1 MRKALYA
8 AALAVCSTLAPTGWI
23 APVRAQDMSYK
34 PDVAAASP
42 EALQASKSF
51 RVAPGMKLSLF
62 AAEPMLANPVAFGV
76 DEHGRFYVCETFRH
90 HAGVTDNRN
99 HMNWLDADVASRSV
113 DDRVAMY
120 RKFLKPGEFEA
131 FNVEHERIRL
141 IEDTDGD
148 GKADKATV
156 FADGFKDAA
165 DGIGAGVL
173 SRKGE
178 VFFTCIPDLWKLK
191 DTNNDG
197 HADVKEALST
207 GYGVHVALLGHD
219 MHGLKMGPDGR
230 LYFSIGDRGLNV
242 MTKEGKHL
250 FVPDCGSILRC
261 ELDGSNLEIFASG
274 LRNPQEIAFDNHGNF
289 FSCDNNSDGGDK
301 ARWVYLVE
309 GGDSGWRMGYQY
321 LDFPIARSA
330 WNAEKVWTPR
340 WDGQAAY
347 IVPPLANI
355 SDGPSGLTFDP
366 GTGFPAKYRD
376 HFFLADFRGSSSN
389 SGIRSFANEP
399 DGAAFK
405 LVDPTQ
411 FLWSVLATDVD
422 FGTDGSLYLTD
433 WTNGWN
439 KPMKGRIWKVTA
451 EETDPNVAET
461 RKLIDE
467 GMDKRPVAELSQL
480 LGHVDQRVR
489 LAAQYELAERAL
501 DHSPFRS
508 LHPDAI
514 KGAPSEAFQVLK
526 NIALDT
532 KSVPLARIH
541 AVWGVGQVGRLR
553 TEKTSFQIGQT
564 DEILLDLTSD
574 GDAEIRAQA
583 IKAIGELRDR
593 PGYGVKPVVAAGR
606 VDFVPTIELLLKDPS
621 PRVRFFAALALGHHG
636 KELNLGI
643 KLGNATIPN
652 ASPSLIELLR
662 DNNDT
667 DAYIRHAAVM
677 GLTGIGDVAAL
688 TKAATDPSAAVRIGA
703 LLALRR
709 LGKTEAATFLND
721 SDPKIATEAGL
732 AIYEAPIEGAMPA
745 LAGVATRKELTE
757 PLLRRAI
764 NAANRVGRVEDA
776 QALAEVAARSAVSKN
791 GRVEALA
798 LLTNWAKPGG
808 RDRINGLWRPIDTR
822 SPETAA
828 NALKPV
834 VGSIIKDAPDDVR
847 IAMLKAVAR
856 LRVKDAGPD
865 LVAMIRDSV
874 GNATSRAEA
883 IKALEAIDA
892 PSLAEAVGLALGSK
906 DGDVRAEG
914 LRVLAKLSPDRA
926 IPALARVMEIGS
938 TTEKQKALD
947 VLAAANRPEA
957 DEVLAHVLDQQTQNP
972 DPKIALELKN
982 ATANR
987 SARAIQEK
995 LAILEARQIK
1005 SGPLAGYMALLE
1017 GGDRDRGR
1025 KIFRDNAAVYCI
1037 RCHKAN
1043 GEGGEVGPELTDIAK
1058 KHPREYLLASIIA
1071 PNQEIAQGFESVVV
1085 AKTDGQVVAG
1095 VFKAEDEKTLKL
1107 MTAEA
1112 KLLEIAKSDIEE
1124 RKRGESAM
1132 PEELHKKLT
1141 PAELRDLVEWLS
1153 SLK

>member
-1 MRKALYA
+1 MRDMLHA
-8 AALAVCSTLAPTGWI
+8 AALVACLTLGSTGLVGSLS
-23 APVRAQDMSYK
+23 AQDMSYK

-51 RVAPGMKLSLF
+51 KVPSGMKLSLF
-62 AAEPMLANPVAFGV
+62 AAEPMLANPVAFCV
-76 DEHGRFYVCETFRH
+76 DEHGKFYVCETFRH

-113 DDRVAMY
+113 ADRVEMY

-131 FNVEHERIRL
+131 FNVEHERVRL

-173 SRKGE
+173 ARKGE
-178 VFFTCIPDLWKLK
+178 VYFTCIPDLWKLK
-191 DTNNDG
+191 DTDNDG

-261 ELDGSNLEIFASG
+261 ETDGSNLEIFASG
-274 LRNPQEIAFDNHGNF
+274 LRNPQEVAFDNHGNL

-301 ARWVYLVE
+301 CRWVYLVE

-321 LDFPIARSA
+321 LGFPVARSA
-330 WNAEKVWTPR
+330 WNAEKVWYPR

-389 SGIRSFANEP
+389 SGIRAFANEP

-405 LVDPTQ
+405 LVDSSE

-451 EETDPNVAET
+451 DETDLNMAET
-461 RKLIDE
+461 KKLIDE
-467 GMDKRPVAELSQL
+467 GMGKRPAAELAQL

-489 LAAQYELAERAL
+489 LAAQFELAERGLAN
-501 DHSPFRS
+501 SN
-508 LHPDAI
+508 DAV
-514 KGAPSEAFQVLK
+514 ATLTTTAQTTES
-526 NIALDT
+526 
-532 KSVPLARIH
+532 SPLARLH
-541 AVWGVGQVGRLR
+541 AIWGLGQFCRRSGGDIASLVA
-553 TEKTSFQIGQT
+553 
-564 DEILLDLTSD
+564 LTKD
-574 GDAEIRAQA
+574 KDAEVRAQTVKTLGEMPPGIAKDTDLAA
-583 IKAIGELRDR
+583 ILIPLLNDSNLR
-593 PGYGVKPVVAAGR
+593 VQ
-606 VDFVPTIELLLKDPS
+606 
-621 PRVRFFAALALGHHG
+621 FFAALALGHHG
-636 KELNLGI
+636 S
-643 KLGNATIPN
+643 
-652 ASPSLIELLR
+652 ASQVPALISLLR
-662 DNNDT
+662 ENNDA

-677 GLTGIGDVAAL
+677 GLTGIGDVSAL
-688 TKAATDPSAAVRIGA
+688 TKAATDPSAAVRVGA

-709 LGKTEAATFLND
+709 LGQTEVATFLND
-721 SDPKIATEAGL
+721 SDPKVATEAGL
-732 AIYEAPIEGAMPA
+732 AIYEAPIEEAMPA
-745 LAGVATRKELTE
+745 LADVATRKGLTE

-764 NAANRVGRVEDA
+764 NAANRVGRVRDA
-776 QALAEVAARSAVSKN
+776 EALAEVAARPAVSKN

-808 RDRINGLWRPIDTR
+808 RDPINGLWRPIDVR
-822 SPETAA
+822 SPETASK
-828 NALKPV
+828 ALQPV
-834 VGSIIKDAPDDVR
+834 VGSIIQEGPDDVR
-847 IAMLKAVAR
+847 VALLKAVAK
-856 LRVKDAGPD
+856 LQVKDAGPA

-874 GNATSRAEA
+874 GDAASRAEA
-883 IKALEAIDA
+883 IKTLEAIDA
-892 PSLAEAVGLALGSK
+892 PRLAEAVGLAIGSK

-914 LRVLAKLSPDRA
+914 LRVLAKLSPERA
-926 IPALARVMEIGS
+926 IPALARVMAIGT

-947 VLAAANRPEA
+947 TLALAGRPEA
-957 DEVLAHVLDQQTQNP
+957 DAVLADVLETQLRQP

-982 ATANR
+982 ATAQR
-987 SARAIQEK
+987 STPAIQEK
-995 LAILEARQIK
+995 LATLTARQPQT
-1005 SGPLAGYMALLE
+1005 GPLAGFTDLLE
-1017 GGDRDRGR
+1017 GGDYDRGR
-1025 KIFRDNAAVYCI
+1025 KVFRDNAAVYCV

-1043 GEGGEVGPELTDIAK
+1043 GEGGEVGPELTKIGE
-1058 KHPREYLLASIIA
+1058 KHPRPYLLESIIV
-1071 PNQEIAQGFESVVV
+1071 PNQAIAQGFESVVV

-1095 VFKAEDEKTLKL
+1095 VFKSEDDKTLKL

-1112 KLLEIAKSDIEE
+1112 KLLEIPKTDIEE
-1124 RKRGESAM
+1124 RTRGASAM
-1132 PEELHKKLT
+1132 PEDLYKKLT
-1141 PAELRDLVEWLS
+1141 PAELRDLVEFLA
-1153 SLK
+1153 KQK

>member
-1 MRKALYA
+1 MHHTFRA
-8 AALAVCSTLAPTGWI
+8 AALAAYLTLGLTGL
-23 APVRAQDMSYK
+23 VGSLSAQDMSYK

-51 RVAPGMKLSLF
+51 KVAPGMKLSLF
-62 AAEPMLANPVAFGV
+62 AAEPMLANPVAFCV
-76 DEHGRFYVCETFRH
+76 DEHGKFYVCETFRH

-120 RKFLKPGEFEA
+120 RKFLKPGEFDA

-141 IEDTDGD
+141 IEDKDGD
-148 GKADKATV
+148 GKADTATV

-173 SRKGE
+173 ARKGE
-178 VFFTCIPDLWKLK
+178 VFFTCIPDVWKLK

-197 HADVKEALST
+197 HADVKEALSS

-219 MHGLKMGPDGR
+219 LHGLKMGPDGR

-261 ELDGSNLEIFASG
+261 ETDGSNLEIFASG

-301 ARWVYLVE
+301 CRWVYLVE

-321 LDFPIARSA
+321 LTFPMARSA
-330 WNAEKVWTPR
+330 WNAEKLWVPR

-347 IVPPLANI
+347 ILPPLANI
-355 SDGPSGLTFDP
+355 SDGPSGMTFDP

-389 SGIRSFANEP
+389 SGIRAFANQP

-405 LVDPTQ
+405 LVDSSE

-461 RKLIDE
+461 KKLIDE
-467 GMDKRPVAELSQL
+467 GMDKRPAAELAQL

-489 LAAQYELAERAL
+489 LAAQYELAERSL
-501 DHSPFRS
+501 ILGHSKRTF
-508 LHPDAI
+508 
-514 KGAPSEAFQVLK
+514 EARLLEEKIEAESTQTLE
-526 NIALDT
+526 NIARKVDSSL
-532 KSVPLARIH
+532 LARIH
-541 AVWGVGQVGRLR
+541 AIWGLGQIARRAKDLPGDLVKRKARETL
-553 TEKTSFQIGQT
+553 E
-564 DEILLDLTSD
+564 DLTKD
-574 GDAEIRAQA
+574 GEVEIRAQA
-583 IKAIGELRDR
+583 TKVLGDLPAI
-593 PGYGVKPVVAAGR
+593 PGYTSVHVTEGKIRHEGFFQP
-606 VDFVPTIELLLKDPS
+606 LLKDPS

-636 KELNLGI
+636 KEYNPI
-643 KLGNATIPN
+643 PAIQIPN
-652 ASPSLIELLR
+652 ASPDLIELLR

-688 TKAATDPSAAVRIGA
+688 TKAATDPSAAVRVGA

-709 LGKTEAATFLND
+709 LGKTEAATYLND
-721 SDPKIATEAGL
+721 ADPKVATEAGL
-732 AIYEAPIEGAMPA
+732 AIYEAPIETAMPA
-745 LAGVATRKELTE
+745 LADVATRKGLTE

-776 QALAEVAARSAVSKN
+776 TALAEVAARPAVSKD

-798 LLTNWAKPGG
+798 LLTNWAEPGG
-808 RDRINGLWRPIDTR
+808 RDPINGLWRPIDVR
-822 SPETAA
+822 SPETAGK
-828 NALKPV
+828 ALQPV
-834 VGSIIKDAPDDVR
+834 VGSIIKDGPDDVR
-847 IAMLKAVAR
+847 VAMLKAVAN
-856 LRVKDAGPD
+856 LKVKEAGPE
-865 LVAMIRDSV
+865 LVAMVRDNV
-874 GNATSRAEA
+874 GNAISRAEA
-883 IKALEAIDA
+883 VKTLEAID
-892 PSLAEAVGLALGSK
+892 SSQLAEAVGLAIGSK

-914 LRVLAKLSPDRA
+914 LRVLAKLSPERA
-926 IPALARVMEIGS
+926 IPALAHVMEIGT
-938 TTEKQKALD
+938 TTEKQKALET
-947 VLAAANRPEA
+947 LALANRPEA
-957 DEVLAHVLDQQTQNP
+957 DAVLVQVLDAQMNQP

-982 ATANR
+982 ATAQR
-987 SARAIQEK
+987 STPAIQEK
-995 LAILEARQIK
+995 VVALAARAPK
-1005 SGPLAGYMALLE
+1005 SGPIADFMDLLE
-1017 GGDRDRGR
+1017 GGDYERGR
-1025 KIFRDNAAVYCI
+1025 KIFRENAAVYCI

-1043 GEGGEVGPELTDIAK
+1043 GEGGEVGPELTKIGE
-1058 KHPREYLLASIIA
+1058 KHPRPYLLESIIV
-1071 PNQEIAQGFESVVV
+1071 PNQAIAQGFESVVV

-1095 VFKAEDEKTLKL
+1095 VFKSEDDKMLKL

-1112 KLLEIAKSDIEE
+1112 KMLEIPKTDIEE
-1124 RKRGESAM
+1124 RTRGASAM
-1132 PEELHKKLT
+1132 PEDLYKKLT
-1141 PAELRDLVEWLS
+1141 PAELRDLVEFLA
-1153 SLK
+1153 KQK

>member
-1 MRKALYA
+1 MRDILHA
-8 AALAVCSTLAPTGWI
+8 AMLAACLTLGSTDL
-23 APVRAQDMSYK
+23 VDSLSAQDMSYK

-51 RVAPGMKLSLF
+51 KVAPGMKLSLF
-62 AAEPMLANPVAFGV
+62 AAEPMLANPVAFCV
-76 DEHGRFYVCETFRH
+76 DEHGKFYVCETFRH

-120 RKFLKPGEFEA
+120 RKFLKPGEFDA

-141 IEDTDGD
+141 IEDKDGD
-148 GKADKATV
+148 GKADTATV

-173 SRKGE
+173 ARNGE
-178 VFFTCIPDLWKLK
+178 VFFTCIPDVWKLK

-197 HADVKEALST
+197 HADVKEALSS

-219 MHGLKMGPDGR
+219 LHGLKMGPDGR

-261 ELDGSNLEIFASG
+261 ETDGSNLEIFASG

-301 ARWVYLVE
+301 CRWVYLVE

-321 LDFPIARSA
+321 LDFPMARSA
-330 WNAEKVWTPR
+330 WNAEKLWIPR

-347 IVPPLANI
+347 ILPPLANI
-355 SDGPSGLTFDP
+355 SDGPSGMTFDP
-366 GTGFPAKYRD
+366 GTGFPAKYRN

-389 SGIRSFANEP
+389 SGIRAFANEP

-405 LVDPTQ
+405 LVDSEQ

-439 KPMKGRIWKVTA
+439 KPMKGRIWKVTP

-461 RKLIDE
+461 KKLIDE
-467 GMDKRPVAELSQL
+467 GMDKRPAAELALL

-489 LAAQYELAERAL
+489 LAAQYQLAEGAL
-501 DHSPFRS
+501 SLVNSTKSPIQTRM
-508 LHPDAI
+508 PEEQI
-514 KGAPSEAFQVLK
+514 EAESIQVLESVARK
-526 NIALDT
+526 LDG
-532 KSVPLARIH
+532 SLLARIH
-541 AVWGVGQVGRLR
+541 AIWGLGQVARGLKGRFAHQLE
-553 TEKTSFQIGQT
+553 TKAMKTL
-564 DEILLDLTSD
+564 EDLTKD
-574 GDAEIRAQA
+574 GEAEIRAQVT
-583 IKAIGELRDR
+583 KVLGDLPPHPGLGQSTVSPGSVELRGFFH
-593 PGYGVKPVVAAGR
+593 P
-606 VDFVPTIELLLKDPS
+606 LLKDVS

-636 KELNLGI
+636 KESIPTPGF
-643 KLGNATIPN
+643 KIPN
-652 ASPSLIELLR
+652 ASPDLIELLR

-667 DAYIRHAAVM
+667 DAYIRHAAVI
-677 GLTGIGDVAAL
+677 GLTGIGDVSAL

-709 LGKTEAATFLND
+709 LKQPEAATFLKD
-721 SDPKIATEAGL
+721 SDPKVATEAGL
-732 AIYEAPIEGAMPA
+732 AIYEAPIEAAMPA
-745 LAGVATRKELTE
+745 LADVATQKGLTE

-776 QALAEVAARSAVSKN
+776 KALAEVAARSAVSKN

-808 RDRINGLWRPIDTR
+808 RDPINGLWRPIDVR
-822 SPETAA
+822 SPETAG
-828 NALKPV
+828 NALQPV
-834 VGSIIKDAPDDVR
+834 VGSIIKDGPDDVR
-847 IAMLKAVAR
+847 VALLKAVAK
-856 LRVKDAGPD
+856 LKVKDAGPE
-865 LVAMIRDSV
+865 LVAMIRDNV
-874 GNATSRAEA
+874 GNAASRAEA
-883 IKALEAIDA
+883 VKALEEID
-892 PSLAEAVGLALGSK
+892 SSQLAEAVGLAIGSK

-914 LRVLAKLSPDRA
+914 LRVLAKLSPERA
-926 IPALARVMEIGS
+926 IPALARVMEVGT
-938 TTEKQKALD
+938 TTEKQKALET
-947 VLAAANRPEA
+947 LALANRPEA
-957 DEVLAHVLDQQTQNP
+957 DAVLVQVLDAQLNHP

-982 ATANR
+982 AVAQR
-987 SARAIQEK
+987 STPAIQEK
-995 LAILEARQIK
+995 AVALAARHPQ
-1005 SGPLAGYMALLE
+1005 SGPIAGFSELLE
-1017 GGDRDRGR
+1017 GGDYDRGR

-1043 GEGGEVGPELTDIAK
+1043 GEGGEVGPELTKIGE
-1058 KHPREYLLASIIA
+1058 KHPRPYLLESIIV
-1071 PNQEIAQGFESVVV
+1071 PNQAIAQGFESVVV

-1095 VFKAEDEKTLKL
+1095 VFKSEDDKMLKL

-1112 KLLEIAKSDIEE
+1112 KMLEIPKTDIEE
-1124 RKRGESAM
+1124 RTRGASAM
-1132 PEELHKKLT
+1132 PEDLYKKLNSV
-1141 PAELRDLVEWLS
+1141 ELRDLVEFLA
-1153 SLK
+1153 KQK